1 MWRKYGL
8 VFLPISELYSALSI
22 FSPHLFGITASIE
35 LAYARERSMYR
46 MRLNKLYF
54 AVIAFGTSL
63 SSVAQTTLEP
73 LNISIDENTK
83 TNAVIGQVNFV
94 DGQFNKT
101 VRLEVGKSPLNNWV
115 TNGEAFE
122 SISFTS
128 TFSQAPIVFGQ
139 IQSNSD
145 YDVEYEVSTYSYSGI
160 ETQNHNRLLM
170 RHRLD
175 NVTALGFDAILESQL
190 DKKGTSVI
198 KSITDTGAG
207 ETLGWI
213 AFAEP
218 ISAYWNDKPVDVSST
233 GTAVTH
239 ETHGHGF
246 TVPMTDTPVILTS
259 LSSYNG
265 TSQSGVAV
273 EELSANKVKVHID
286 NLDDES
292 HVAENV
298 NVFALQGTGLLVTE
312 TSAIVGETGVVTV
325 NDGDRENPFS
335 ITFSKSYN
343 NPVVFVQ
350 AVGKDKEIFDAA
362 VRINYI
368 APMMLEGYLHSD
380 NELVV
385 PNRFG
390 EFELHYQVFEAG
402 RWDIPLEHY
411 TYSIVAGNDAGVFS
425 IDPVKG
431 QIKVADQTQL
441 DFELGNNLY
450 SLTVRITDGA
460 GNQYDKPVT
469 INVNDIN
476 DSLNNNAQSINGLD
490 AADWTGWAVAPAGD
504 VNGDGFDDIIVG
516 VPQMDWRD
524 NDGNILTEDI
534 GAAYVLFSDA
544 TGTFPSL
551 TEVQAGTRGFG
562 ILGAEAGDNAG
573 FAVAGGV
580 DINGDGLSDVVV
592 GAPYAGTNG
601 DNSGS
606 TYVVFGKDDA
616 THVALQFLNDG
627 SSSDGFAIHGAYTD
641 DYSGGSLV
649 VGDVNGDGLGDIV
662 IGETVTR
669 FLAGTG
675 SFALQDLLED
685 GTADPNLAYVVYG
698 KKDKNVVQLANVAT
712 DYNEQG
718 FAITR
723 PNRKLFSDWHYGAQV
738 LPTGDFNSDGLTDF
752 IVSHG
757 LFVDTSGTSYVVYGR
772 IGGEAIKYNNIQKDE
787 NGIKITPEGSG
798 NYGFDFGN
806 ATLNALPSFT
816 TSHVGDVNADG
827 VDDIALLLTDTGC
840 CSAIDD
846 PRAYIIFGG
855 VNVADEIN
863 LSDIADGNGGFVIH
877 NDASNIK
884 HSDLQ
889 VILGSIGGAGD
900 LNGDGFDDI
909 IIGDPFAE
917 DNKGRVYA
925 VYGRAGTAPVYLDS
939 IIETSQ
945 GFYSEG
951 NGGEQLG
958 QFIASAGDINGD
970 GIKDIQF
977 GAPSANKNNLNNTGA
992 VYVLNGD
999 GRLVTLWG
1007 TDGDDTITGTAAAD
1021 NIATGTGDDVIRTN
1035 GGTDAVYAG
1044 PGEDTIYI
1052 SDNTFTR
1059 IDAGGNTD
1067 TLVLD
1072 GSGINLDLATQASRV
1087 RNVEV
1092 FDIRGSGANSITLN
1106 KSVSSNSNL
1115 RILGDNDDYVGAANN
1130 QWVDS
1135 GSTQVIDN
1143 ITYKVFTSGS
1153 ATMLVQGGV
1162 TLTVNNEPTIEAQQF
1177 TVSETAASGT
1187 VIGTIAADPND
1198 IGDFVTFQILSGNT
1212 DGDLVLDAQTG
1223 VLSINPAISSLDYE
1237 NTSEYFLEVIV
1248 YDQYNTTDAAEV
1260 TVQVLDMD
1268 SMEISLEGDVSGE
1281 GSYWGDNTVLELL
1294 GMSSPEWA
1302 STESKHTWTVPE
1314 ENLPDDPAIIRIESH
1329 GKIHY
1334 VGGMDLFGGWVEADI
1349 PLSMDLRFPDEIAA
1363 GQPVNLA
1370 TKFTVGENANF
1381 LASSPGVQ
1389 ISAELI
1395 FEDYLI
1401 KYESALFEKLN
1412 GQTKI
1417 DYASYEKSVGSESF
1431 GVYGEN
1437 CANALNRADC
1447 YELEDG
1453 VEVYDL
1459 TRNLTDEEITSLR
1472 ESHFYELSVAVA
1484 TASAKARSDDISFGT
1499 SMVNGVEIIDAV
1511 YAHMGLT
1518 DGVEI
1523 ISTDV
1528 SDPTATTIAYIPANV
1543 SDENIAL
1550 FIKNL
1555 TRDSL
1560 AELPSTARKAIEKAI
1575 DLDVDKLRFLAGH
1588 DLTDWLSEEIY
1599 WGSNWTKWHAQAG
1612 MESMEG
1618 TSEQCIDDYFAPT
1631 GDDLY
1636 RRYKYSTLDTFLSVA
1651 MDLKQNFE
1659 LNIESSAILVL
1670 EDGTE
1675 IYFDPE
1681 QDITFTPELTHDV
1694 NNDGMIDATLTV
1706 NAASNFVNKSK
1717 MKAFFRMPFKLLEFD
1732 YNVQEAVCNSVNV
1745 YPKGNQGLMY
1755 EKGSYGPLLDSE
1767 KEIQFDDTDF
1777 GGPTEIT
1784 IAQNSFTTALS
1795 FDLCSN
1801 SAACGEPVLSYG
1813 NNAPVASN
1821 VTVAGEYVGKSTLT
1835 ATYTYTDHEGDIE
1848 EATRYQWYRSATGSN
1863 DDAQVI
1869 NGETYQTYS
1878 LMIEDVDNYVA
1889 FCLTPHDG
1897 TLFGDPVCSEWT
1909 YVESPFHQ
1917 DLSILNGF
1925 GQSIVFNGTDQ
1936 LMVQTMDAGFNPNSS
1951 YTIEAW
1957 VKVNS
1962 LNPDDNSNLFTFS
1975 EDANSSKAAVRIY
1988 SDGRLR
1994 VKATNTTFKST
2005 ESITVGEWQHYA
2017 VSYDQPT
2024 QQLSVY
2030 LDGELIISEVDAAS
2044 DSDVYFVWASGND
2057 GVSKKLHANI
2067 DEIRVWDYAKSQDSI
2082 VAHRN
2087 LGASLSDSSLVS
2099 YYSFDNEENGEVTDL
2114 TGESTMELVNTPT
2127 FEKHNAYLTFD
2138 GNGDYVNIPYEDLS
2152 LNFGD
2157 ESFTIKAKIYVEP
2170 DTKGVDRL
2178 IAAKKASNNEAHK
2191 GWRFLV
2197 NHNNRL
2203 QFNYHTYNDGKREIV
2218 AYGNGQDLKTGR
2230 WYDVA
2235 ALIDWE
2241 NNDFKLFVDGVKVK
2255 RINLGNQKNMNN
2267 TLPLR
2272 IGAYSSGDT
2281 STSAFQGH
2289 IDDVAVWTR
2298 ALTDTELANCT
2309 LDMVVGC
2316 EQDLFLYYD
2325 FEQDS
2330 AKNLANDEF
2339 HGTINGAISVDD
2351 AINTSFTTGHNE
2363 IFEGTLPTGVG
2374 LEYDVTKLP
2383 AHGELSFSHY
2393 TGEFT
2398 YIPDG
2403 DDTVT
2408 SDSFTYI
2415 VYNAENGYGVE
2426 KVVTINRK

>member
-1 MWRKYGL
+1 MNT
-8 VFLPISELYSALSI
+8 I
-22 FSPHLFGITASIE
+22 
-35 LAYARERSMYR
+35 
-46 MRLNKLYF
+46 MRNKLYL
-54 AVIAFGTSL
+54 ALLTVGTSFPNF
-63 SSVAQTTLEP
+63 VQATPAP
-73 LNISIDENTK
+73 LTINVDENTK
-83 TNAVIGQVNFV
+83 ANTIIGTVSFL
-94 DGQFNKT
+94 DGESDKK
-101 VRLEVGKSPLNNWV
+101 VRLEVGKTEIKNWV

-122 SISFTS
+122 PISFTS
-128 TFSQAPIVFGQ
+128 TFTQAPIVFGQ

-145 YDVEYEVSTYSYSGI
+145 YQVEYEVSTYSYSGV
-160 ETQNHNRLLM
+160 TSKNNNRLLM

-175 NVTALGFDAILESQL
+175 NVTALGFEAVLESEL

-198 KSITDTGAG
+198 QSFLDTGEG

-218 ISAYWNDKPVDVSST
+218 ISAFWNDKPIDVSST
-233 GTAVTH
+233 GTSVTH
-239 ETHGHGF
+239 NTHGHAF
-246 TVPMTDTPVILTS
+246 SVPMTDTPNILTS
-259 LSSYNG
+259 LSTYNG
-265 TSQSGVAV
+265 TSQSGVAID
-273 EELSANKVKVHID
+273 ELSANKVKVHID
-286 NLDDES
+286 NLDDAS
-292 HVAENV
+292 HAAENV
-298 NVFALQGTGLLVTE
+298 NVFALQGTGLLFTE
-312 TSAIVGETGVVTV
+312 TMAIVGETGVITV
-325 NDGDRENPFS
+325 DDNDIENPFS

-350 AVGKDKEIFDAA
+350 AVGKDKQIFDAA
-362 VRINYI
+362 VRLNFV
-368 APMMLEGYLHSD
+368 APMMLEGYLHSN
-380 NELVV
+380 NENLV

-390 EFELHYQVFEAG
+390 EFELHYQIFEAG

-411 TYSIVAGNDAGVFS
+411 TYSIVSGNDAGVFS
-425 IDPVKG
+425 VDPVKG
-431 QIKVADQTQL
+431 EIKVADQTQL
-441 DFELGNNLY
+441 DFELGNNQY
-450 SLTVRITDGA
+450 SLTVRATDGA
-460 GNQYDKPVT
+460 GNHYDTPVT
-469 INVNDIN
+469 INVTDIN
-476 DSLNNNAQSINGLD
+476 DSLNNNAQSIDGL
-490 AADWTGWAVAPAGD
+490 AADDWAGWSVAPAGD

-516 VPQMDWRD
+516 SPQADVYR
-524 NDGNILTEDI
+524 NDGTFMYEDN

-551 TEVQAGTRGFG
+551 TEVIGGTRGFG
-562 ILGAEAGDNAG
+562 IMGAESGDNAG

-592 GAPYAGTNG
+592 GAPYADTNG
-601 DNSGS
+601 ENSGS
-606 TYVVFGKDDA
+606 TYVIFGKTGTNYVPLSDMNA
-616 THVALQFLNDG
+616 GG
-627 SSSDGFAIHGAYTD
+627 SDYGFAIHGAYTE
-641 DYSGGSLV
+641 DYAGGTLV

-675 SFALQDLLED
+675 SFALRDLLED

-698 KKDKNVVQLANVAT
+698 KKDNNVVQLANVAT

-723 PNRKLFSDWHYGAQV
+723 PSRKLFSDWYYGAQV

-757 LFVDTSGTSYVVYGR
+757 LFVDTSGTSYVVHGR
-772 IGGEAIKYNNIQKDE
+772 IGGEAVNYNSIKSAG
-787 NGIKITPEGSG
+787 NGIKITPQGSG
-798 NYGFDFGN
+798 NYGFDFGD
-806 ATLNALPSFT
+806 ATLDALPSFT

-840 CSAIDD
+840 CSGIEH
-846 PRAYIIFGG
+846 PRAYILFGG
-855 VNVADEIN
+855 VDVADEIN
-863 LSDIADGNGGFVIH
+863 LADIANGNGGFVIH
-877 NDASNIK
+877 NDASNID

-925 VYGRAGTAPVYLDS
+925 VYGRAGTEPVYLS
-939 IIETSQ
+939 EIIETQQ

-977 GAPSANKNNLNNTGA
+977 GTPSANKNNVNNTGA

-999 GRLVTLWG
+999 GKLVTLWG
-1007 TDGDDTITGTAAAD
+1007 TEGNDTITGTASAD

-1067 TLVLD
+1067 TLVFD

-1135 GSTQVIDN
+1135 ETTQVIDN
-1143 ITYKVFTSGS
+1143 VTYKVFTSGS
-1153 ATMLVQGGV
+1153 ATMLVQDGLTV
-1162 TLTVNNEPTIEAQQF
+1162 TVNNAPTIEDQTF
-1177 TVSETAASGT
+1177 TVSEIAASGT
-1187 VIGTIAADPND
+1187 GIGILAADAND
-1198 IGDFVTFQILSGNT
+1198 VGDFVTFQILSGNE

-1223 VLSINPAISSLDYE
+1223 VLSISPTISRLDFEKTATY
-1237 NTSEYFLEVIV
+1237 TLQVIV
-1248 YDQYNTTDAAEV
+1248 YDQYNTTDTAQI
-1260 TVQVLDMD
+1260 TVDVLDMD
-1268 SMEISLEGDVSGE
+1268 SMEITLEGDVSGE

-1294 GMSSPEWA
+1294 GMSSPQWA
-1302 STESKHTWTVPE
+1302 STETKHTWNVPE

-1349 PLSMDLRFPDEIAA
+1349 PLEMDLRFPDEIAA

-1381 LASSPGVQ
+1381 IASSPGVQ

-1417 DYASYEKSVGSESF
+1417 DYASYEKVVGSESF
-1431 GVYGEN
+1431 GVYGDN

-1459 TRNLTDEEITSLR
+1459 TRELTDEKITSLI
-1472 ESHFYELSVAVA
+1472 ENNFYELSVV
-1484 TASAKARSDDISFGT
+1484 TAEDHARGVSDNITHGT
-1499 SMVNGVEIIDAV
+1499 SFVNGVDIIDVV
-1511 YAHMGLT
+1511 YAHKGAV
-1518 DGVEI
+1518 DGIEI

-1528 SDPTATTIAYIPANV
+1528 SDPTATTISFIPANMTN
-1543 SDENIAL
+1543 EQIIY

-1560 AELPSTARKAIEKAI
+1560 AEVPSNARKAIEKAI
-1575 DLDVDKLRFLAGH
+1575 GLEVDKLRFLAGH
-1588 DLTDWLSEEIY
+1588 DLTDWVSEEIY

-1618 TSEQCIDDYFAPT
+1618 TSEQCIDNYFAPA
-1631 GDDLY
+1631 GEDLY
-1636 RRYKYSTLDTFLSVA
+1636 RRYKFSTLDTFVSAAL
-1651 MDLKQNFE
+1651 DLHQDFE
-1659 LNIESSAILVL
+1659 LNIESTAILVL

-1675 IYFDPE
+1675 VYFDPE
-1681 QDITFTPELTHDV
+1681 EDITFTPELTHDV

-1706 NAASNFVNKSK
+1706 NAASKFVNNTK
-1717 MKAFFRMPFKLLEFD
+1717 MNAFFRMPFKLLEFE
-1732 YNVQEAVCNSVNV
+1732 YNVQEAVCTADNI
-1745 YPKGNQGLMY
+1745 YTMGNQGLMF

-1767 KEIQFDDTDF
+1767 KEIQYDTTDF

-1813 NNAPVASN
+1813 NNAPVASE
-1821 VTVAGEYVGKSTLT
+1821 VTLAGDFIGKSTVS
-1835 ATYTYTDHEGDIE
+1835 ASYTYTDHESDIE
-1848 EATRYQWYRSATGSN
+1848 ESSRYQWYRSATGSN

-1869 NGETYQTYS
+1869 EGEFYQSYTLS
-1878 LMIEDVDNYVA
+1878 LEDIDSYVA
-1889 FCLTPHDG
+1889 FCVTPHDG
-1897 TLFGDPVCSEWT
+1897 TDFGNPECSEWSP
-1909 YVESPFHQ
+1909 VESPYHQ
-1917 DLSILNGF
+1917 DLSIMSGF
-1925 GQSIVFNGTDQ
+1925 GQSIVINGTDQ
-1936 LMVQTMDAGFNPNSS
+1936 SMVQTMDSGFNPNSS

-1962 LNPDDNSNLFTFS
+1962 LNPEENSNLFTFS
-1975 EDANSSKAAVRIY
+1975 EDANTSKAAVRIF

-2005 ESITVGEWQHYA
+2005 ETITVGQWQHYA

-2030 LDGELIISEVDAAS
+2030 LDGELIISEVDAAK
-2044 DSDVYFVWASGND
+2044 DSNVYFVWGSGND
-2057 GVSKKLHANI
+2057 GISKKLDANI
-2067 DEIRVWDYAKSQDSI
+2067 DEIRILDYAKSQESI
-2082 VAHRN
+2082 AANRY
-2087 LGASLSDSSLVS
+2087 LGASLSNSNLVS
-2099 YYSFDNEENGEVTDL
+2099 YYHFDSMVNGELEDL
-2114 TGESTMELVNTPT
+2114 TGESAMTLVNGPEL
-2127 FEKHNAYLTFD
+2127 EKHNTYLTFD
-2138 GNGDYVNIPYEDLS
+2138 GNGDYID
-2152 LNFGD
+2152 FGD
-2157 ESFTIKAKIYVEP
+2157 PVDGSLDFGGDNFTAQAWIYLEPGSGNQTRIILNKKIGGANGY
-2170 DTKGVDRL
+2170 
-2178 IAAKKASNNEAHK
+2178 K
-2191 GWRFLV
+2191 GWTWSV
-2197 NHNNRL
+2197 NTRNRL
-2203 QFNYHTYNDGKREIV
+2203 TWNHDAYNNGKKGYE
-2218 AYGNGQDLKTGR
+2218 ATGQKLTTGR
-2230 WYDVA
+2230 WYHA
-2235 ALIDWE
+2235 AVVVDWE
-2241 NNDFKLFVDGVKVK
+2241 NAAKVTMYLDGKNVGSSGLGTK
-2255 RINLGNQKNMNN
+2255 RNLNN
-2267 TLPLR
+2267 HVPLR
-2272 IGAYSSGDT
+2272 IGAYSSTDT
-2281 STSAFQGH
+2281 TTNTFKGH
-2289 IDDVAVWTR
+2289 IDDVAIWTR
-2298 ALTDTELANCT
+2298 ALSEDEINACKEEMAL
-2309 LDMVVGC
+2309 GC
-2316 EQDLFLYYD
+2316 QQDLLLYHD
-2325 FEQDS
+2325 FEQDVR
-2330 AKNLANDEF
+2330 KNKAIDRYN
-2339 HGTINGAISVDD
+2339 GTIFGAVEVDNSLDVKFTTTESATFAGKLPGGNGVTFGLADAPAFGDVAISEYSGEFIYTPNGSANGA
-2351 AINTSFTTGHNE
+2351 
-2363 IFEGTLPTGVG
+2363 
-2374 LEYDVTKLP
+2374 
-2383 AHGELSFSHY
+2383 
-2393 TGEFT
+2393 
-2398 YIPDG
+2398 
-2403 DDTVT
+2403 
-2408 SDSFTYI
+2408 SDSFSYYI
-2415 VYNAENGYGVE
+2415 YTSSNGQSQ
-2426 KVVTINRK
+2426 KQIVTIEFE

>member
-1 MWRKYGL
+1 MNT
-8 VFLPISELYSALSI
+8 I
-22 FSPHLFGITASIE
+22 
-35 LAYARERSMYR
+35 
-46 MRLNKLYF
+46 MRNKLYL
-54 AVIAFGTSL
+54 ALLTVGTSFPNF
-63 SSVAQTTLEP
+63 VQATPAP
-73 LNISIDENTK
+73 LTINVDENTK
-83 TNAVIGQVNFV
+83 ANTIIGTVSFL
-94 DGQFNKT
+94 DGESDKK
-101 VRLEVGKSPLNNWV
+101 VRLEVGKTEIKNWV

-122 SISFTS
+122 PISFTS
-128 TFSQAPIVFGQ
+128 TFTQAPIVFGQ

-145 YDVEYEVSTYSYSGI
+145 YQVEYEVSTYSYSGV
-160 ETQNHNRLLM
+160 TSKNNNRLLM

-175 NVTALGFDAILESQL
+175 NVTALGFEAVLESEL

-198 KSITDTGAG
+198 QSFLDTGEG

-218 ISAYWNDKPVDVSST
+218 ISAFWNDKPIDVSST
-233 GTAVTH
+233 GTSVTH
-239 ETHGHGF
+239 NTHGHAF
-246 TVPMTDTPVILTS
+246 SVPMTDTPNILTS
-259 LSSYNG
+259 LSTYNG
-265 TSQSGVAV
+265 TSQSGVAID
-273 EELSANKVKVHID
+273 ELSANKVKVHID
-286 NLDDES
+286 NLDDAS
-292 HVAENV
+292 HAAENV
-298 NVFALQGTGLLVTE
+298 NVFALQGTGLLFTE
-312 TSAIVGETGVVTV
+312 TMAIVGETGVITV
-325 NDGDRENPFS
+325 DDNDIENPFS

-350 AVGKDKEIFDAA
+350 AVGKDKQIFDAA
-362 VRINYI
+362 VRLNFV
-368 APMMLEGYLHSD
+368 APMMLEGYLHSN
-380 NELVV
+380 NENLV

-390 EFELHYQVFEAG
+390 EFELHYQIFEAG

-411 TYSIVAGNDAGVFS
+411 TYSIVSGNDAGVFS
-425 IDPVKG
+425 VDPVKG
-431 QIKVADQTQL
+431 EIKVADQTQL
-441 DFELGNNLY
+441 DFELGNNQY
-450 SLTVRITDGA
+450 SLTVRATDGA
-460 GNQYDKPVT
+460 GNHYDTPVT
-469 INVNDIN
+469 INVTDIN
-476 DSLNNNAQSINGLD
+476 DSLNNNAQSIDGL
-490 AADWTGWAVAPAGD
+490 AADDWAGWSVAPAGD

-516 VPQMDWRD
+516 SPQADVYR
-524 NDGNILTEDI
+524 NDGTFMYEDN

-551 TEVQAGTRGFG
+551 TEVIGGTRGFG
-562 ILGAEAGDNAG
+562 IMGAESGDNAG

-592 GAPYAGTNG
+592 GAPYADTNG
-601 DNSGS
+601 ENSGS
-606 TYVVFGKDDA
+606 TYVIFGKTGTNYVPLSDMNA
-616 THVALQFLNDG
+616 GG
-627 SSSDGFAIHGAYTD
+627 SDYGFAIHGAYTE
-641 DYSGGSLV
+641 DYAGGTLV

-675 SFALQDLLED
+675 SFALRDLLED

-698 KKDKNVVQLANVAT
+698 KKDNNVVQLANVAT

-723 PNRKLFSDWHYGAQV
+723 PSRKLFSDWYYGAQV

-757 LFVDTSGTSYVVYGR
+757 LFVDTSGTSYVVHGR
-772 IGGEAIKYNNIQKDE
+772 IGGEAVKYNSIKSAG
-787 NGIKITPEGSG
+787 NGIKITPQGSG
-798 NYGFDFGN
+798 NYGFDFGD
-806 ATLNALPSFT
+806 ATLDALPSFT

-840 CSAIDD
+840 CSGIEH
-846 PRAYIIFGG
+846 PRAYILFGG
-855 VNVADEIN
+855 VDVADEIN
-863 LSDIADGNGGFVIH
+863 LADIANGNGGFVIH
-877 NDASNIK
+877 NDASNID

-925 VYGRAGTAPVYLDS
+925 VYGRAGTEPVYLS
-939 IIETSQ
+939 EIIETHQ

-977 GAPSANKNNLNNTGA
+977 GTPSANKNNLNNTGA

-999 GRLVTLWG
+999 GKLVTLWG
-1007 TDGDDTITGTAAAD
+1007 TEGNDTVTGTASAD

-1067 TLVLD
+1067 TLVFD

-1135 GSTQVIDN
+1135 ETTQVIDN
-1143 ITYKVFTSGS
+1143 VTYKVFTSGS
-1153 ATMLVQGGV
+1153 ATMLVQDGLTV
-1162 TLTVNNEPTIEAQQF
+1162 TVNNAPTIEDQTFA
-1177 TVSETAASGT
+1177 VSEIAVSGT
-1187 VIGTIAADPND
+1187 GIGILAADAND
-1198 IGDFVTFQILSGNT
+1198 VGDFVTFQILSGNE

-1223 VLSINPAISSLDYE
+1223 VLSISPTISRLDFEKTATY
-1237 NTSEYFLEVIV
+1237 TLQVIV
-1248 YDQYNTTDAAEV
+1248 YDQYNTTDTAQI
-1260 TVQVLDMD
+1260 TVDVLDMD
-1268 SMEISLEGDVSGE
+1268 SMEITLEGDVSGE

-1294 GMSSPEWA
+1294 GMSSPQWA
-1302 STESKHTWTVPE
+1302 STETKHTWNVPE

-1349 PLSMDLRFPDEIAA
+1349 PLEMDLRFPDEIAA

-1381 LASSPGVQ
+1381 IASSPGVQ

-1417 DYASYEKSVGSESF
+1417 DYASYEKVVGSESF
-1431 GVYGEN
+1431 GVYGDN

-1459 TRNLTDEEITSLR
+1459 TRELTDEKITSLI
-1472 ESHFYELSVAVA
+1472 ENNFYELSVV
-1484 TASAKARSDDISFGT
+1484 TAEDHARGVSDNITHGT
-1499 SMVNGVEIIDAV
+1499 SFVNGVDIIDVV
-1511 YAHMGLT
+1511 YAHKGAV
-1518 DGVEI
+1518 DGIEI

-1528 SDPTATTIAYIPANV
+1528 SDPTATTISFIPANMTN
-1543 SDENIAL
+1543 EQIIY

-1555 TRDSL
+1555 TRDAL
-1560 AELPSTARKAIEKAI
+1560 AEVPSNARKAIEKAI
-1575 DLDVDKLRFLAGH
+1575 GLEVDKLRFLAGH
-1588 DLTDWLSEEIY
+1588 DLTDWVSEEIY

-1618 TSEQCIDDYFAPT
+1618 TSEQCIDNYFAPA
-1631 GDDLY
+1631 GEDLY
-1636 RRYKYSTLDTFLSVA
+1636 RRYKFSTLDTFVSAAL
-1651 MDLKQNFE
+1651 DLHQDFE
-1659 LNIESSAILVL
+1659 LNIESTAILVL

-1675 IYFDPE
+1675 VYFDPE
-1681 QDITFTPELTHDV
+1681 EDITFTPELTHDV

-1706 NAASNFVNKSK
+1706 NAASKFVNNTK
-1717 MKAFFRMPFKLLEFD
+1717 MNAFFRMPFKLLEFE
-1732 YNVQEAVCNSVNV
+1732 YNVQEAVCTADNI
-1745 YPKGNQGLMY
+1745 YTMGNQGLMF

-1767 KEIQFDDTDF
+1767 KEIQYDTTDF

-1813 NNAPVASN
+1813 NNAPVASE
-1821 VTVAGEYVGKSTLT
+1821 VTLAGDFIGKSTVS
-1835 ATYTYTDHEGDIE
+1835 ASYTYTDHESDIE
-1848 EATRYQWYRSATGSN
+1848 ESSRYQWYRSATGSN

-1869 NGETYQTYS
+1869 EGEFYQSYTLS
-1878 LMIEDVDNYVA
+1878 LEDIDSYVA
-1889 FCLTPHDG
+1889 FCVTPHDG
-1897 TLFGDPVCSEWT
+1897 TDFGNPECSEWSP
-1909 YVESPFHQ
+1909 VESPYHQ
-1917 DLSILNGF
+1917 DLSIMSGF
-1925 GQSIVFNGTDQ
+1925 GQSIVINGTDQ
-1936 LMVQTMDAGFNPNSS
+1936 SMVQTMDSGFNPNSS

-1962 LNPDDNSNLFTFS
+1962 LNPEENSNLFTFS
-1975 EDANSSKAAVRIY
+1975 EDANSSKAAVRIF

-2005 ESITVGEWQHYA
+2005 KTITVGQWQHYA

-2030 LDGELIISEVDAAS
+2030 LDGELIISEIDAAK
-2044 DSDVYFVWASGND
+2044 DSNVYFVWGSGND
-2057 GVSKKLHANI
+2057 GISKKLDANI
-2067 DEIRVWDYAKSQDSI
+2067 DEVRIWDYAKSQESI
-2082 VAHRN
+2082 AANRY
-2087 LGASLSDSSLVS
+2087 LGASLSNSNLVS
-2099 YYSFDNEENGEVTDL
+2099 YYHFDSMVNGELEDL
-2114 TGESTMELVNTPT
+2114 TGESTMTLVNGPEL
-2127 FEKHNAYLTFD
+2127 EKHNTYLTFD
-2138 GNGDYVNIPYEDLS
+2138 GNGDYVD
-2152 LNFGD
+2152 FGD
-2157 ESFTIKAKIYVEP
+2157 PVDGSLDFGGDNFTAQAWIYLEPGSGNQTRIILNKKIGGANGY
-2170 DTKGVDRL
+2170 
-2178 IAAKKASNNEAHK
+2178 K
-2191 GWRFLV
+2191 GWTWSV
-2197 NHNNRL
+2197 NTRNRL
-2203 QFNYHTYNDGKREIV
+2203 TWNHDAYNNGKKGYE
-2218 AYGNGQDLKTGR
+2218 ATGQKLTTGR
-2230 WYDVA
+2230 WYHA
-2235 ALIDWE
+2235 AVVVDWE
-2241 NNDFKLFVDGVKVK
+2241 NAAKVTMYLDGKNVGSSGLGTK
-2255 RINLGNQKNMNN
+2255 RNLNN
-2267 TLPLR
+2267 HVPLR
-2272 IGAYSSGDT
+2272 IGAYSSTDT
-2281 STSAFQGH
+2281 TTNTFKGH
-2289 IDDVAVWTR
+2289 IDDVAIWTR
-2298 ALTDTELANCT
+2298 ALSEDEINACKEEMAL
-2309 LDMVVGC
+2309 GC
-2316 EQDLFLYYD
+2316 QQDLLLYHD
-2325 FEQDS
+2325 FEQDVR
-2330 AKNLANDEF
+2330 KNKAIDRYN
-2339 HGTINGAISVDD
+2339 GTIFGAVEVDNSLDVKFTTTEYATFAGKLPGGNGVTFGLADAPAFGDVAISEYSGEFIYTPNGSANGA
-2351 AINTSFTTGHNE
+2351 
-2363 IFEGTLPTGVG
+2363 
-2374 LEYDVTKLP
+2374 
-2383 AHGELSFSHY
+2383 
-2393 TGEFT
+2393 
-2398 YIPDG
+2398 
-2403 DDTVT
+2403 
-2408 SDSFTYI
+2408 SDSFSYYI
-2415 VYNAENGYGVE
+2415 YTSSNGQSQ
-2426 KVVTINRK
+2426 KQIVTIEFE

>member
-1 MWRKYGL
+1 MNT
-8 VFLPISELYSALSI
+8 I
-22 FSPHLFGITASIE
+22 
-35 LAYARERSMYR
+35 
-46 MRLNKLYF
+46 MRNKLYL
-54 AVIAFGTSL
+54 ALLTVGTSFPNF
-63 SSVAQTTLEP
+63 VQATPAP
-73 LNISIDENTK
+73 LTINVDENTK
-83 TNAVIGQVNFV
+83 ANTIIGTVSFL
-94 DGQFNKT
+94 DGESDKK
-101 VRLEVGKSPLNNWV
+101 VRLEVGKTEIKNWV

-122 SISFTS
+122 PISFTS
-128 TFSQAPIVFGQ
+128 TFTQAPIVFGQ

-145 YDVEYEVSTYSYSGI
+145 YQVEYEVSTYSYSGV
-160 ETQNHNRLLM
+160 TSKNNNRLLM

-175 NVTALGFDAILESQL
+175 NVTALGFEAVLESEL

-198 KSITDTGAG
+198 QSFLDTGEG

-218 ISAYWNDKPVDVSST
+218 ISAFWNDKPIDVSST
-233 GTAVTH
+233 GTSVTH
-239 ETHGHGF
+239 NTHGHAF
-246 TVPMTDTPVILTS
+246 SVPMTDTPNILTS
-259 LSSYNG
+259 LSTYNG
-265 TSQSGVAV
+265 TSQSGVAID
-273 EELSANKVKVHID
+273 ELSANKVKVHID
-286 NLDDES
+286 NLDDAS
-292 HVAENV
+292 HAAENV
-298 NVFALQGTGLLVTE
+298 NVFALQGTGLLFTE
-312 TSAIVGETGVVTV
+312 TMAIVGETGVITV
-325 NDGDRENPFS
+325 DDNDIENPFS

-350 AVGKDKEIFDAA
+350 AVGKDKQIFDAA
-362 VRINYI
+362 VRLNFV
-368 APMMLEGYLHSD
+368 APMMLEGYLHSN
-380 NELVV
+380 NENLV

-390 EFELHYQVFEAG
+390 EFELHYQIFEAG

-411 TYSIVAGNDAGVFS
+411 TFSIVSGNDAGVFS
-425 IDPVKG
+425 VDPVKG
-431 QIKVADQTQL
+431 EIKVADQTQL
-441 DFELGNNLY
+441 DFELGNNQY
-450 SLTVRITDGA
+450 SLTVRATDGA
-460 GNQYDKPVT
+460 GNYYDTPVT
-469 INVNDIN
+469 INVTDIN
-476 DSLNNNAQSINGLD
+476 DSLNNNAQSIDGL
-490 AADWTGWAVAPAGD
+490 AADDWAGWSVAPAGD

-516 VPQMDWRD
+516 SPQADVYR
-524 NDGNILTEDI
+524 NDGTFMYEDN

-551 TEVQAGTRGFG
+551 TEVIGGTRGFG
-562 ILGAEAGDNAG
+562 IMGAESGDNAG

-606 TYVVFGKDDA
+606 VYVVFGKAGTNYVPLSDMNA
-616 THVALQFLNDG
+616 GG
-627 SSSDGFAIHGAYTD
+627 SDYGFAIHGAYTE
-641 DYSGGSLV
+641 DYAGGTLV

-675 SFALQDLLED
+675 SFALRDLLED

-698 KKDKNVVQLANVAT
+698 KKDNNVVQLANVAT

-723 PNRKLFSDWHYGAQV
+723 PSRKLFSDWYYGAQV

-757 LFVDTSGTSYVVYGR
+757 LFVDTSGTSYVVHGR
-772 IGGEAIKYNNIQKDE
+772 IGGEAVKYNSIKSAG
-787 NGIKITPEGSG
+787 NGIKITPQGSG
-798 NYGFDFGN
+798 NYGFDFGD
-806 ATLNALPSFT
+806 ATLDALPSFT

-840 CSAIDD
+840 CSGIEH
-846 PRAYIIFGG
+846 PRAYILFGG
-855 VNVADEIN
+855 VDVADEIN
-863 LSDIADGNGGFVIH
+863 LADIANGNGGFVIH
-877 NDASNIK
+877 NDASNID

-925 VYGRAGTAPVYLDS
+925 VYGRAGTEPVYLS
-939 IIETSQ
+939 EIIETQQ

-977 GAPSANKNNLNNTGA
+977 GTPSANKNNLNNTGA

-999 GRLVTLWG
+999 GKLVTLWG
-1007 TDGDDTITGTAAAD
+1007 TEGNDTITGTASAD

-1067 TLVLD
+1067 TLVFD

-1135 GSTQVIDN
+1135 ETTQVIDN
-1143 ITYKVFTSGS
+1143 VTYKVFTSGS
-1153 ATMLVQGGV
+1153 ATMLVQDGLTV
-1162 TLTVNNEPTIEAQQF
+1162 TVNNAPTIEDQTFA
-1177 TVSETAASGT
+1177 VSEIAVSGT
-1187 VIGTIAADPND
+1187 GIGILAADAND
-1198 IGDFVTFQILSGNT
+1198 VGDFVTFQILSGNE

-1223 VLSINPAISSLDYE
+1223 VLSISPTISRLDFEKTATY
-1237 NTSEYFLEVIV
+1237 TLQVIV
-1248 YDQYNTTDAAEV
+1248 YDQYNTTDTAQI
-1260 TVQVLDMD
+1260 TVDVLDMD
-1268 SMEISLEGDVSGE
+1268 SMEITLEGDVSGE

-1294 GMSSPEWA
+1294 GMSSPQWA
-1302 STESKHTWTVPE
+1302 STETKHTWNVPE

-1349 PLSMDLRFPDEIAA
+1349 PLEMDLRFPDEIAA

-1381 LASSPGVQ
+1381 IASSPGVQ

-1417 DYASYEKSVGSESF
+1417 DYASYEKVVGSESF
-1431 GVYGEN
+1431 GVYGDN

-1459 TRNLTDEEITSLR
+1459 TRELTDEKITSLI
-1472 ESHFYELSVAVA
+1472 ENNFYELSVV
-1484 TASAKARSDDISFGT
+1484 TAEDHARGVSDNITHGT
-1499 SMVNGVEIIDAV
+1499 SFVNGVDIIDVV
-1511 YAHMGLT
+1511 YAHKGAV
-1518 DGVEI
+1518 DGIEI

-1528 SDPTATTIAYIPANV
+1528 SDPTATTISFIPANMTN
-1543 SDENIAL
+1543 EQIIY

-1560 AELPSTARKAIEKAI
+1560 AEVPSNARKAIEKAI
-1575 DLDVDKLRFLAGH
+1575 GLEVDKLRFLAGH
-1588 DLTDWLSEEIY
+1588 DLTDWVSEEIY

-1618 TSEQCIDDYFAPT
+1618 TSEQCIDNYFAPA
-1631 GDDLY
+1631 GEDLY
-1636 RRYKYSTLDTFLSVA
+1636 RRYKFSTLDTFVSAAL
-1651 MDLKQNFE
+1651 DLHQDFE
-1659 LNIESSAILVL
+1659 LNIESTAILVL

-1675 IYFDPE
+1675 VYFDPE
-1681 QDITFTPELTHDV
+1681 EDITFTPELTHDV

-1706 NAASNFVNKSK
+1706 NAASKFVNNTK
-1717 MKAFFRMPFKLLEFD
+1717 MNAFFRMPFKLLEFE
-1732 YNVQEAVCNSVNV
+1732 YNVQEAVCTADNI
-1745 YPKGNQGLMY
+1745 YTMGNQGLMF

-1767 KEIQFDDTDF
+1767 KEIQFDTTDF

-1813 NNAPVASN
+1813 NNAPVASE
-1821 VTVAGEYVGKSTLT
+1821 VTLAGDFIGKSTVS
-1835 ATYTYTDHEGDIE
+1835 ASYTYTDHESDIE
-1848 EATRYQWYRSATGSN
+1848 ESSRYQWYRSATGSN

-1869 NGETYQTYS
+1869 EGESYQSYT
-1878 LMIEDVDNYVA
+1878 LALEDIDSYVA
-1889 FCLTPHDG
+1889 FCVTPHDG
-1897 TLFGDPVCSEWT
+1897 TDFGNPECSEWSP
-1909 YVESPFHQ
+1909 VESPYHQ
-1917 DLSILNGF
+1917 DLSIMSGF
-1925 GQSIVFNGTDQ
+1925 GQSIVINGTDQ
-1936 LMVQTMDAGFNPNSS
+1936 SMVQTMDSGFNPNSS

-1962 LNPDDNSNLFTFS
+1962 LNPEENSNLFTFS
-1975 EDANSSKAAVRIY
+1975 EDANTSKAAVRIF

-2005 ESITVGEWQHYA
+2005 ETITVGQWQHYA

-2030 LDGELIISEVDAAS
+2030 LDGELIISEVDAAK
-2044 DSDVYFVWASGND
+2044 DSNVYFVWGSGND
-2057 GVSKKLHANI
+2057 GISKKLDANI
-2067 DEIRVWDYAKSQDSI
+2067 DEIRIWDYAKSQESI
-2082 VAHRN
+2082 AANRY
-2087 LGASLSDSSLVS
+2087 LGASLSNSNLVS
-2099 YYSFDNEENGEVTDL
+2099 YYHFDSMVNGELEDL
-2114 TGESTMELVNTPT
+2114 TGESAMTLVNGPEL
-2127 FEKHNAYLTFD
+2127 EKHNTYLTFD
-2138 GNGDYVNIPYEDLS
+2138 GNGDYID
-2152 LNFGD
+2152 FGD
-2157 ESFTIKAKIYVEP
+2157 PTDGSLDFGGDNFTAQAWIYLEPGSGNQTRIILNKKIGGANGY
-2170 DTKGVDRL
+2170 
-2178 IAAKKASNNEAHK
+2178 K
-2191 GWRFLV
+2191 GWTWSV
-2197 NHNNRL
+2197 NTRNRL
-2203 QFNYHTYNDGKREIV
+2203 TWNHDAYNNGKKGYE
-2218 AYGNGQDLKTGR
+2218 ATGQKLTTGR
-2230 WYDVA
+2230 WYHA
-2235 ALIDWE
+2235 AVVVDWE
-2241 NNDFKLFVDGVKVK
+2241 GSALTMYLD
-2255 RINLGNQKNMNN
+2255 GNQVGTTALGTKRNLNN
-2267 TLPLR
+2267 HVPLR
-2272 IGAYSSGDT
+2272 IGAYSSTDT
-2281 STSAFQGH
+2281 TTNTFKGH
-2289 IDDVAVWTR
+2289 IDDVAIWTR
-2298 ALTDTELANCT
+2298 ALSKDEINACKEEMEL
-2309 LDMVVGC
+2309 GC
-2316 EQDLFLYYD
+2316 QQDLLLYHD
-2325 FEQDS
+2325 FEQDVR
-2330 AKNLANDEF
+2330 KNKAIDRYN
-2339 HGTINGAISVDD
+2339 GTIFGAVEVDNSLDVKFTTTEYATFAGKLPGGTGVTFGLADAPAYGEIAISEYSGEFIYTPNGSANGA
-2351 AINTSFTTGHNE
+2351 
-2363 IFEGTLPTGVG
+2363 
-2374 LEYDVTKLP
+2374 
-2383 AHGELSFSHY
+2383 
-2393 TGEFT
+2393 
-2398 YIPDG
+2398 
-2403 DDTVT
+2403 
-2408 SDSFTYI
+2408 SDSFSYYI
-2415 VYNAENGYGVE
+2415 YTSSNGQSQ
-2426 KVVTINRK
+2426 KQIVTIEFE

>member
-1 MWRKYGL
+1 MTLKKLYVA
-8 VFLPISELYSALSI
+8 VFAASTCFSSIAEQAALEPISI
-22 FSPHLFGITASIE
+22 D
-35 LAYARERSMYR
+35 
-46 MRLNKLYF
+46 
-54 AVIAFGTSL
+54 V
-63 SSVAQTTLEP
+63 
-73 LNISIDENTK
+73 DENTK
-83 TNAVIGQVNFV
+83 TNTTIGTVSFL
-94 DGQFNKT
+94 DGASDKT
-101 VRLEVGKSPLNNWV
+101 VLLEVGTTKLNNWA

-122 SISFTS
+122 AVSFSSIFSNKVLNSPSFNLE
-128 TFSQAPIVFGQ
+128 PIVFGQ

-145 YDVEYEVSTYSYSGI
+145 YEVEYEVNTYSYSGV
-160 ETQNHNRLLM
+160 ESKNHKQLLM

-175 NVTALGFDAILESQL
+175 NVTAFGFDAVLESQL

-198 KSITDTGAG
+198 QSFTNTGEG

-218 ISAYWNDKPVDVSST
+218 VSAVWNDKPFEVSST
-233 GTAVTH
+233 GATVTH
-239 ETHGHGF
+239 NTHGHAF
-246 TVPMTDTPVILTS
+246 SAPMSETPVILTS
-259 LSSYNG
+259 LSSYND
-265 TSQSGVAV
+265 SAQSGVAID
-273 EELSANKVKVHID
+273 ELSEKRVKLHID

-292 HVAENV
+292 HAAENV

-312 TSAIVGETGVVTV
+312 SSAIVGETGVITV
-325 NDGDRENPFS
+325 SDTDIDSPFT

-350 AVGKDKEIFDAA
+350 AVGIDKDIYDAA
-362 VRINYI
+362 VRINYV
-368 APMMLEGYLHSD
+368 APMMLEAYLHSESE
-380 NELVV
+380 NIV

-390 EFELHYQVFEAG
+390 EFELHYQIFEAG
-402 RWDIPLEHY
+402 RWEIPLEHY
-411 TYSIVAGNDAGVFS
+411 TYSIVDGNDAGAFS

-431 QIKVADQTQL
+431 DIKVADQAQL
-441 DFELGNNLY
+441 DYELGNNQY
-450 SLTVRITDGA
+450 VITVRVTDGV
-460 GNQYDKPVT
+460 GNQYDTQVT

-476 DSLNNNAQSINGLD
+476 DSLNNNAQSIDGLD

-516 VPQMDWRD
+516 VPQMDWRE
-524 NDGNILTEDI
+524 NNNAIITEDI

-544 TGTFPSL
+544 TGTFPTL
-551 TEVQAGTRGFG
+551 TEVQGGTRGFG

-573 FAVAGGV
+573 FSVAGGV

-606 TYVVFGKDDA
+606 TYVVFGKDDT
-616 THVALQFLNDG
+616 THVALQYLNDG
-627 SSSDGFAIHGAYTD
+627 SSSDGFAIHGAYTQ

-675 SFALQDLLED
+675 SFELRNLLDD
-685 GTADPNLAYVVYG
+685 GAADPNLAYVVYG
-698 KKDKNVVQLANVAT
+698 KADRGVVQLANVAT

-752 IVSHG
+752 IVSNG
-757 LFVDTSGTSYVVYGR
+757 LYVDTAGTSYVVYGR

-787 NGIKITPEGSG
+787 HGIKITPEASG

-827 VDDIALLLTDTGC
+827 VDDIALLLTDAGC

-855 VNVADEIN
+855 AGSADEIN
-863 LSDIADGNGGFVIH
+863 LADIADGNGGFVIH
-877 NDASNIK
+877 NDASNID

-977 GAPSANKNNLNNTGA
+977 GTPSANKNNQANSGA

-999 GRLVTLWG
+999 GKLVTLWG
-1007 TDGDDTITGTAAAD
+1007 TDGDDTITGTAAGD
-1021 NIATGTGDDVIRTN
+1021 NIATGTGNDVIYTN

-1067 TLVLD
+1067 TLVFD

-1092 FDIRGSGANSITLN
+1092 FDIRGSGANAITLN

-1115 RILGDNDDYVGAANN
+1115 RILGDNDDFVGASNN

-1143 ITYKVFTSGS
+1143 ITYKVFTSGA
-1153 ATMLVQGGV
+1153 ATMLVQDGLTV
-1162 TLTVNNEPTIEAQQF
+1162 TVNNEPTIDPQQF
-1177 TVSETAASGT
+1177 SVSEAAASGT
-1187 VIGTIAADPND
+1187 EIGTLAADPND
-1198 IGDFVTFQILSGNT
+1198 IGDFVTFQILSGNEA
-1212 DGDLVLDAQTG
+1212 GDLVLDTQTG
-1223 VLSINPAISSLDYE
+1223 VLSISDTVSRLDYE
-1237 NTSEYFLEVIV
+1237 HTSTYILEVIV
-1248 YDQYNTTDAAEV
+1248 YDQYNTTDTAEI
-1260 TVQVLDMD
+1260 TVDVLNME
-1268 SMEISLEGDVSGE
+1268 SMEITLEGDVSGE
-1281 GSYWGDNTVLELL
+1281 GSYWGENTVLDLL
-1294 GMSSPEWA
+1294 GMSAPEWA
-1302 STESKHTWTVPE
+1302 STETKHTWTVPE
-1314 ENLPDDPAIIRIESH
+1314 ENLPDDPAIIRIESY

-1349 PLSMDLRFPDEIAA
+1349 PLEMDLRFPDEIAA
-1363 GQPVNLA
+1363 GQPVNLV

-1417 DYASYEKSVGSESF
+1417 DYASYEKSVGSDSF
-1431 GVYGEN
+1431 GIYGEN

-1459 TRNLTDEEITSLR
+1459 TRNLTDDEITSLR

-1484 TASAKARSDDISFGT
+1484 TENALARSDDISFGT
-1499 SMVNGVEIIDAV
+1499 SVVNGVEIIDAV
-1511 YAHMGLT
+1511 YAHFGLT

-1560 AELPSTARKAIEKAI
+1560 AELPSSARKAIEKAI

-1588 DLTDWLSEEIY
+1588 DLKDWVSEEIY
-1599 WGSNWTKWHAQAG
+1599 WGSNWTKWHAAAG
-1612 MESMEG
+1612 MEAMEG
-1618 TSEQCIDDYFAPT
+1618 TSEQCIDDYFSPT

-1636 RRYKYSTLDTFLSVA
+1636 RRYKFSTLDTFLSA
-1651 MDLKQNFE
+1651 ALDLKQDFE

-1681 QDITFTPELTHDV
+1681 QDITFTPELAHDV

-1706 NAASNFVNKSK
+1706 NASSNFVNNSK
-1717 MKAFFRMPFKLLEFD
+1717 MSAFFRMPLKLLEFE
-1732 YNVQEAVCNSVNV
+1732 YNVQEAVCTADNI
-1745 YPKGNQGLMY
+1745 YTKGNQGLMF
-1755 EKGSYGPLLDSE
+1755 EKGSYGPLYDSE
-1767 KEIQFDDTDF
+1767 KVVTAGDTDF

-1784 IAQNSFTTALS
+1784 IAQNSFTTQLS

-1801 SAACGEPVLSYG
+1801 SAACGEPVLSFG
-1813 NNAPVASN
+1813 NNAPVASD

-1835 ATYTYTDHEGDIE
+1835 ASYVYSDNEGDIE
-1848 EATRYQWYRSATGSN
+1848 EATRYQWYRSATGSI

-1869 NGETYQTYS
+1869 NGETYQTYN

-1889 FCLTPHDG
+1889 FCVTPYDG
-1897 TLFGDPVCSEWT
+1897 SLFGDPECSEWT

-1925 GQSIVFNGTDQ
+1925 GQSIVLNGTDQ
-1936 LMVQTMDAGFNPNSS
+1936 VMVQTMDAGFNPNSS

-1957 VKVNS
+1957 VKVNA
-1962 LNPDDNSNLFTFS
+1962 LDPENNANLFTFS
-1975 EDANSSKAAVRIY
+1975 EDADTSNAAIRILTN
-1988 SDGRLR
+1988 GTLR
-1994 VKATNTTFKST
+1994 VKATKSAYKST
-2005 ESITVGEWQHYA
+2005 QTITVGQWQHYA
-2017 VSYDQPT
+2017 LTYDQPT
-2024 QQLSVY
+2024 QTVSLY
-2030 LDGELIISEVDAAS
+2030 LDGELVISKVNAANDA
-2044 DSDVYFVWASGND
+2044 DVHFVWGAGND
-2057 GVSKKLHANI
+2057 RVSKMFNGQI
-2067 DEIRVWDYAKSQDSI
+2067 DEIRVWDYAKSQDAI

-2099 YYSFDNEENGEVTDL
+2099 YYSFDNEENGEVEDL

-2170 DTKGVDRL
+2170 GTKGVDRL
-2178 IAAKKASNNEAHK
+2178 IAAKKASDNDSDI
-2191 GWRFLV
+2191 GWQFLV
-2197 NHNNRL
+2197 NNYNRL
-2203 QFNYHTYNDGKREIV
+2203 QFNYSTTNDGKRIIV
-2218 AYGNGQDLKTGR
+2218 AYGNGQDLNLGR

-2235 ALIDWE
+2235 AIVDWE
-2241 NNDFKLFVDGVKVK
+2241 NNAFKLFVDGVKYK
-2255 RINLGNQKNMNN
+2255 QINLGQQKNMSN

-2281 STSAFQGH
+2281 SISGFQGH

-2298 ALTDTELANCT
+2298 ALTDTEVADCT
-2309 LDMVVGC
+2309 ADMVVGC

-2339 HGTINGAISVDD
+2339 YGTVYGAISVDD
-2351 AINTSFTTGHNE
+2351 AINASFTTGHNE

-2374 LEYDVTKLP
+2374 LEYNVTKQP

-2415 VYNAENGYGVE
+2415 VYNEDDGYGIE
-2426 KVVTINRK
+2426 KVVTIVRE

>member
-1 MWRKYGL
+1 MSLKKLYVTLLAGSTYFASATAQATL
-8 VFLPISELYSALSI
+8 VPIS
-22 FSPHLFGITASIE
+22 IE
-35 LAYARERSMYR
+35 
-46 MRLNKLYF
+46 
-54 AVIAFGTSL
+54 V
-63 SSVAQTTLEP
+63 
-73 LNISIDENTK
+73 DENTK
-83 TNAVIGQVNFV
+83 NNTTIGKINFV
-94 DGQFNKT
+94 DGVSDKT
-101 VRLEVGKSPLNNWV
+101 VRLEVGTTDIKNWA

-122 SISFTS
+122 PIPFTS
-128 TFSQAPIVFGQ
+128 NFTQAPIVFGQ

-145 YDVEYEVSTYSYSGI
+145 YEVEYEVSTYSYNGV
-160 ETQNHNRLLM
+160 EDKNHSDLLM

-198 KSITDTGAG
+198 QSFTNTGAG
-207 ETLGWI
+207 EKLGWI

-218 ISAYWNDKPVDVSST
+218 ISGFWNDKPIDVSST
-233 GTAVTH
+233 GTVVTH
-239 ETHGHGF
+239 NTHGHAF
-246 TVPMTDTPVILTS
+246 SVPMTDTPVILTS

-265 TSQSGVAV
+265 TSQSGVAI
-273 EELSANKVKVHID
+273 EELSTNKVKLHID
-286 NLDDES
+286 NLDDAA

-312 TSAIVGETGVVTV
+312 ASAIVGETGVITV
-325 NDGDRENPFS
+325 SDTDIENPFS
-335 ITFSKSYN
+335 ITFSKSYRE
-343 NPVVFVQ
+343 PVVFVQ
-350 AVGKDKEIFDAA
+350 AVGKDKQIFDAA
-362 VRINYI
+362 IRLNYV
-368 APMMLEGYLHSD
+368 APMMLQGYLHSD
-380 NELVV
+380 NENLV

-390 EFELHYQVFEAG
+390 EFELHYQIFEAG

-411 TYSIVAGNDAGVFS
+411 TYSIIAGNDAGVFS
-425 IDPVKG
+425 VDPVKG
-431 QIKVADQTQL
+431 EIKVADQAQL
-441 DFELGNNLY
+441 DYELGNNQY
-450 SLTVRITDGA
+450 ALTVRVTDGV
-460 GNQYDKPVT
+460 GNQYDTQVT
-469 INVNDIN
+469 IKVNDIN
-476 DSLNNNAQSINGLD
+476 DSLNNNAQSIDGLD
-490 AADWTGWAVAPAGD
+490 ADDWTGWAVAPAGD

-524 NDGNILTEDI
+524 NDNVIITEDI

-544 TGTFPSL
+544 TGSYPTL
-551 TEVQAGTRGFG
+551 TQVQAGTRGFG
-562 ILGAEAGDNAG
+562 ILGAQAGDNAG

-606 TYVVFGKDDA
+606 TYVVFGKDDT
-616 THVALQFLNDG
+616 THVALQYLNDG
-627 SSSDGFAIHGAYTD
+627 SSDKGFAIHGAYTQ

-675 SFALQDLLED
+675 SFALRNLLED
-685 GTADPNLAYVVYG
+685 GAADPNLAYVVYG
-698 KKDKNVVQLANVAT
+698 KKDRNVVQLTNVAT

-723 PNRKLFSDWHYGAQV
+723 PSRKLFSDWYYGAQV

-752 IVSHG
+752 IVSNG
-757 LFVDTSGTSYVVYGR
+757 LYVDTAGTSYVVYGR
-772 IGGEAIKYNNIQKDE
+772 IGGEAIKYNNIYKDE

-840 CSAIDD
+840 CSDIDD

-863 LSDIADGNGGFVIH
+863 LADIANGNGGFVIH
-877 NDASNIK
+877 NDASKID
-884 HSDLQ
+884 HGDLQ

-917 DNKGRVYA
+917 NNKGRVYA
-925 VYGRAGTAPVYLDS
+925 VYGRAGTAPVYLDN

-977 GAPSANKNNLNNTGA
+977 GTPSANKNNQENTGA

-999 GRLVTLWG
+999 GKLVTLWG
-1007 TDGDDTITGTAAAD
+1007 TDGNDTITGTAAAD

-1035 GGTDAVYAG
+1035 GGADAVYAG

-1067 TLVLD
+1067 TLVFD

-1115 RILGDNDDYVGAANN
+1115 RILGDNDDFVGAANN
-1130 QWVDS
+1130 QWLDS

-1153 ATMLVQGGV
+1153 ATMLVQDGLTV
-1162 TLTVNNEPTIEAQQF
+1162 TVNNEPTIDPQQF
-1177 TVSETAASGT
+1177 SVSEAAASGT
-1187 VIGTIAADPND
+1187 VIGTIVADPND
-1198 IGDFVTFQILSGNT
+1198 IGDFVTFQILTGNE

-1223 VLSINPAISSLDYE
+1223 VLSINNTVSRLDYE
-1237 NTSEYFLEVIV
+1237 TTSTYILDVIV
-1248 YDQYNTTDAAEV
+1248 YDQYNTTDTAQI
-1260 TVQVLDMD
+1260 TVNVLNME
-1268 SMEISLEGDVSGE
+1268 SMEITLEGDVSGE

-1302 STESKHTWTVPE
+1302 STETKMTWDVPE

-1334 VGGMDLFGGWVEADI
+1334 VGGMDLYGGWVEADI
-1349 PLSMDLRFPDEIAA
+1349 PLEMNLRFPDEIAA

-1370 TKFTVGENANF
+1370 TKFTVGEHANF
-1381 LASSPGVQ
+1381 IASSPGVQ

-1417 DYASYEKSVGSESF
+1417 DYASYEKVVGSESF
-1431 GVYGEN
+1431 GVYGDN

-1447 YELEDG
+1447 YKLEDG
-1453 VEVYDL
+1453 IEVYDL
-1459 TRNLTDEEITSLR
+1459 VRELTDEKITSII
-1472 ESHFYELSVAVA
+1472 ENNFYELSVV
-1484 TASAKARSDDISFGT
+1484 TAENHARSVSDNITHGT
-1499 SMVNGVEIIDAV
+1499 TMVNGVEVIDAV
-1511 YAHMGLT
+1511 YAHKGAV
-1518 DGVEI
+1518 DSIEI

-1528 SDPTATTIAYIPANV
+1528 SDPTATTISFIPANMTTEQISTV
-1543 SDENIAL
+1543 V
-1550 FIKNL
+1550 KNL
-1555 TRDSL
+1555 TRDTL
-1560 AELPSTARKAIEKAI
+1560 AEVPSNARKAIEKAI
-1575 DLDVDKLRFLAGH
+1575 NLDVDKLRFLAGH
-1588 DLTDWLSEEIY
+1588 DLTDWVSEEIY

-1618 TSEQCIDDYFAPT
+1618 TSEQCIDGYFAPS
-1631 GDDLY
+1631 GEDLY
-1636 RRYKYSTLDTFLSVA
+1636 RKYKYSTLDTFLSA
-1651 MDLKQNFE
+1651 ALDLKQDFE
-1659 LNIESSAILVL
+1659 LNIESTAILVL

-1681 QDITFTPELTHDV
+1681 QDISFTPELTHDV

-1706 NAASNFVNKSK
+1706 NAASNFVNESR
-1717 MKAFFRMPFKLLEFD
+1717 MRAFFRMPFKLLEFE
-1732 YNVQEAVCNSVNV
+1732 YNVQEAICTYDNI
-1745 YPKGNQGLMY
+1745 YTMGNQGLMF
-1755 EKGSYGPLLDSE
+1755 EKGSYGPLLDNE
-1767 KEIQFDDTDF
+1767 KEIQFDTTDF

-1784 IAQNSFTTALS
+1784 IAQNSFTTELS

-1801 SAACGEPVLSYG
+1801 SAACGEPVLLYT

-1835 ATYTYTDHEGDIE
+1835 ASYTYTDHEGDIE

-1869 NGETYQTYS
+1869 NGETYQTYN
-1878 LMIEDVDNYVA
+1878 LMIEDIDNYVS
-1889 FCLTPHDG
+1889 FCVTPNDG
-1897 TLFGDPVCSEWT
+1897 TLFGGPVCSQWT

-1925 GQSIVFNGTDQ
+1925 GQSIVLNGTDQ
-1936 LMVQTMDAGFNPNSS
+1936 VMVQTMNSGFNPNSS

-1957 VKVNS
+1957 VKVNAI
-1962 LNPDDNSNLFTFS
+1962 NPEENSNLFTFS
-1975 EDANSSKAAVRIY
+1975 ENADTSNAAIRILT
-1988 SDGRLR
+1988 DGTLR
-1994 VKATNTTFKST
+1994 VKATKAAFKST
-2005 ESITVGEWQHYA
+2005 QTITVGQWQHYA
-2017 VSYDQPT
+2017 LTYDQPT
-2024 QQLSVY
+2024 QTVSLY
-2030 LDGELIISEVDAAS
+2030 LDGELVISQVNAAN
-2044 DSDVYFVWASGND
+2044 DSNVYFVWGAGND
-2057 GVSKKLHANI
+2057 RVSKMFNGQI
-2067 DEIRVWDYAKSQDSI
+2067 DEIRVWDHAKSQDSI

-2087 LGASLSDSSLVS
+2087 LGASLSDSSLLS
-2099 YYSFDNEENGEVTDL
+2099 YYSFDNELDGEVEDL
-2114 TGESTMELVNTPT
+2114 TGESSMELVNTPT

-2138 GNGDYVNIPYEDLS
+2138 GNGDYVHIPYEDLD
-2152 LNFGD
+2152 LNFGS
-2157 ESFTIKAKIYVEP
+2157 ESFTIKAKIYIEP
-2170 DTKGVDRL
+2170 GTKGVHRL
-2178 IAAKKASNNEAHK
+2178 IAAKKASNSDTHK
-2191 GWRFLV
+2191 GWQFLV
-2197 NHNNRL
+2197 NQHNRL
-2203 QFNYHTYNDGKREIV
+2203 QFNYHTTNDGARSIV
-2218 AYGNGQDLKTGR
+2218 YEGHGNDLKTGR

-2241 NNDFKLFVDGVKVK
+2241 NNDFKLFVDGVRVK
-2255 RINLGNQKNMNN
+2255 RINLGQQKNMSN
-2267 TLPLR
+2267 THPLR
-2272 IGAYSSGDT
+2272 IGAYSTGDT

-2289 IDDVAVWTR
+2289 IDDVAVWRR
-2298 ALTDTELANCT
+2298 ALTDTEVDDCT
-2309 LDMVVGC
+2309 EDMVLGC

-2330 AKNLANDEF
+2330 AKNLANDKF
-2339 HGTINGAISVDD
+2339 HGTVYGAIAVDD
-2351 AINTSFTTGHNE
+2351 AINASFTTGHNE
-2363 IFEGTLPTGVG
+2363 IFEGTLPSGVG
-2374 LEYDVTKLP
+2374 LEFNVTEMP
-2383 AHGELSFSHY
+2383 SHGELSFSYY
-2393 TGEFT
+2393 TGGFT

-2403 DDTVT
+2403 DSTVT

-2415 VYNAENGYGVE
+2415 VYNENDGYGVE
-2426 KVVTINRK
+2426 KVVNIIRE